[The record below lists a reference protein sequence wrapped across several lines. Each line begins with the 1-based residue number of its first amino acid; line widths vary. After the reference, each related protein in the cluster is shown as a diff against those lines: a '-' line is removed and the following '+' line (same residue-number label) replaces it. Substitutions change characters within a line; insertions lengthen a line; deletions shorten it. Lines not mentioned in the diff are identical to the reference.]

1 MVPCPVS
8 PSRGDRD
15 TALIVHLNP
24 CHKTALRHFYANL
37 TFRLI
42 SEPGIFTCSSC
53 KKSLDSAWGLIQ
65 HVEKVH
71 GIQCCLENNEN
82 NDTAKVSGA
91 RPPPEY
97 RPPGS
102 AFTAAAASR
111 SLSRPGFP
119 GGHLP
124 ASLYPGL
131 MPGLDPYYSLL
142 GLHGHGPHPRGL
154 PGHLAAAAQQSLVHG
169 AGQTRGYKTD
179 NPHLY
184 LPNPFLGHHGVKRQ
198 AKATGQLPDYK
209 FGSRTSLAA
218 HSPVSH
224 PSISTSQP
232 NQHSKISEARIDLY
246 TERLKFLA
254 ADSGAGSTAAPRT
267 DQEKEPAQ
275 EKDSGV
281 LAEAGLSGPV
291 LHSDADKSPLEK
303 DDMMDQRKD
312 ENLHSDSR
320 METDDSDEAEDLT
333 TKSDS
338 SKRKSASPCV
348 PQPGPGSSPPTP
360 RSTSDKKEESNSL
373 VGELLNKFGFSDMY
387 QEAYKKALQ
396 ESEALK
402 NSSGRC
408 KTEDDDYMDTEIIKA
423 HNDADNNNASSDHD
437 QAEEKLRHK
446 SRNGAELKESLYAGM
461 WIPSSGSPT
470 PSTHESKKNLF
481 NYRGGGGDSSFLKTA
496 RRSSVKDLS
505 MPSLPQGLNLPPME
519 PSAIR
524 ALAQKGRLDAIF
536 DPQARK
542 DLIGRGRQDTC
553 EYCGKV
559 FKNCSNL
566 TVHRRSHTGEKPYKC
581 ELCPYSCAQSS
592 KLTRHMKTHGRTGKD
607 IMKCRYCDMPFSI
620 PSTLEKHM
628 RKCAKTYSRKT
639 ESRDLS
645 LGSGITLSASLLASK
660 YSISDIHSSIKSIM
674 DTKKEIGLM
683 S

>member
-1 MVPCPVS
+1 MVPCHVS
-8 PSRGDRD
+8 QSRGDRD
-15 TALIVHLNP
+15 MALIVHLNP

-53 KKSLDSAWGLIQ
+53 KKTLDSAWGLIQ

-71 GIQCCLENNEN
+71 GIQCCLENNDN
-82 NDTAKVSGA
+82 NDKAKVSA

-102 AFTAAAASR
+102 AFSAAAASR
-111 SLSRPGFP
+111 SLARPGFP
-119 GGHLP
+119 GSSHCLP

-131 MPGLDPYYSLL
+131 LPGLDPYYSLL
-142 GLHGHGPHPRGL
+142 SLHHPHTRGL
-154 PGHLAAAAQQSLVHG
+154 PHLA
-169 AGQTRGYKTD
+169 GQHSQRSGYKTD

-184 LPNPFLGHHGVKRQ
+184 LPNPFLGQHGQRQ
-198 AKATGQLPDYK
+198 AVAKESVQGLPDYK

-218 HSPVSH
+218 HTSPVSH

-254 ADSGAGSTAAPRT
+254 ADSGAGAPAQAGAARN
-267 DQEKEPAQ
+267 QQGKEPAE

-281 LAEAGLSGPV
+281 LAGAGRDAV

-338 SKRKSASPCV
+338 SKRKSASPCI

-360 RSTSDKKEESNSL
+360 SSTSDKKEESNSL

-402 NSSGRC
+402 NSGRC

-423 HNDADNNNASSDHD
+423 HNDADNNNARSDHD
-437 QAEEKLRHK
+437 QTDEKLGHK

-461 WIPSSGSPT
+461 WIPSSSPT
-470 PSTHESKKNLF
+470 PSAHESKKNLF
-481 NYRGGGGDSSFLKTA
+481 NYRGGRGDSGFLKTS

-505 MPSLPQGLNLPPME
+505 MPSLPPGINLPPME

-592 KLTRHMKTHGRTGKD
+592 KLTRHMKTHGRMGNNTF
-607 IMKCRYCDMPFSI
+607 KCRFCEMPFSVA
-620 PSTLEKHM
+620 STLEKHM
-628 RKCAKTYSRKT
+628 RKCIVHQKSSSA
-639 ESRDLS
+639 LS
-645 LGSGITLSASLLASK
+645 LVS
-660 YSISDIHSSIKSIM
+660 
-674 DTKKEIGLM
+674 
-683 S
+683 

>member
-1 MVPCPVS
+1 M
-8 PSRGDRD
+8 
-15 TALIVHLNP
+15 VHLNP
-24 CHKTALRHFYANL
+24 CPETVLRHFYANL

-42 SEPGIFTCSSC
+42 SEPGIFTCSTC

-65 HVEKVH
+65 HVEKAH
-71 GIQCCLENNEN
+71 GLHCCLENTSSSP
-82 NDTAKVSGA
+82 DTDKLAKS

-97 RPPGS
+97 RPRSLASSYPAAGPGS
-102 AFTAAAASR
+102 H
-111 SLSRPGFP
+111 P
-119 GGHLP
+119 HLP
-124 ASLYPGL
+124 ASLYGL
-131 MPGLDPYYSLL
+131 GAGLPGLDPYYSSLL
-142 GLHGHGPHPRGL
+142 SRHQLSLAQAQAQLSAGAHHYSSHRQQY
-154 PGHLAAAAQQSLVHG
+154 AAAA
-169 AGQTRGYKTD
+169 AAKKTE

-184 LPNPFLGHHGVKRQ
+184 LPNPFLGQHHRAAAKEEAKVSAFRHGAASSSSGV
-198 AKATGQLPDYK
+198 A
-209 FGSRTSLAA
+209 GSQQQ
-218 HSPVSH
+218 
-224 PSISTSQP
+224 PSVSTSQH
-232 NQHSKISEARIDLY
+232 NQHPKISEARIDLY
-246 TERLKFLA
+246 TERLKLLA
-254 ADSGAGSTAAPRT
+254 ADSAGALQSPGLAAAT
-267 DQEKEPAQ
+267 NAGKEEASK
-275 EKDSGV
+275 EKDSLV
-281 LAEAGLSGPV
+281 LAGAGRGAV

-338 SKRKSASPCV
+338 SKRKSAESGE
-348 PQPGPGSSPPTP
+348 GPASCPPTP
-360 RSTSDKKEESNSL
+360 TSPQPSSTSDKKEESNSL

-387 QEAYKKALQ
+387 QEAYKKALE
-396 ESEALK
+396 ESGALK
-402 NSSGRC
+402 NVRSSKC

-423 HNDADNNNASSDHD
+423 HNDADNNNAKSDHD
-437 QAEEKLRHK
+437 QTDEKSGHK
-446 SRNGAELKESLYAGM
+446 IRNGSELKESLYAGM
-461 WIPSSGSPT
+461 WVPSTSPT
-470 PSTHESKKNLF
+470 PSLHDSKKSMF
-481 NYRGGGGDSSFLKTA
+481 GYRPRGDSASFMKTP
-496 RRSSVKDLS
+496 RRSSAKEQLS
-505 MPSLPQGLNLPPME
+505 IPQLPPGVSMPPME

-553 EYCGKV
+553 EFCGKV

-607 IMKCRYCDMPFSI
+607 IMKCRYCEMPFSI

-628 RKCAKTYSRKT
+628 RKCSKTYARKM
-639 ESRDLS
+639 SSSSDLS
-645 LGSGITLSASLLASK
+645 LGTGITLSASLLASK
-660 YSISDIHSSIKSIM
+660 YSISDLHSSMKSIM
-674 DTKKEIGLM
+674 DSKKEIGLM